1 MRTLL
6 FIEGIFYLI
15 MGVWPMVHYRS
26 FAKVTGPKTDV
37 WLVITVSW
45 LINVCGAVMLFSAFR
60 DEVPWETVVVALGA
74 PLALGFIDVYY
85 VFKKVISRVYLA
97 DAVIE
102 AVFILVWLIFLS
114 TDRAAV
120 S

>member
-1 MRTLL
+1 
-6 FIEGIFYLI
+6 
-15 MGVWPMVHYRS
+15 
-26 FAKVTGPKTDV
+26 
-37 WLVITVSW
+37 
-45 LINVCGAVMLFSAFR
+45 MLFSAFR

-102 AVFILVWLIFLS
+102 AVFILVWLILLS
-114 TDRAAV
+114 ANSSSAF
-120 S
+120 